1 VLFSD
6 EVLVEERG
14 YRVIDPVE
22 SCLLCER
29 TSCAIGFSYNT
40 EFKKKP
46 LVFAVSDERPAEL
59 VKTH

>member
-1 VLFSD
+1 M
-6 EVLVEERG
+6 
-14 YRVIDPVE
+14 IDPVE

-40 EFKKKP
+40 EFKKKA